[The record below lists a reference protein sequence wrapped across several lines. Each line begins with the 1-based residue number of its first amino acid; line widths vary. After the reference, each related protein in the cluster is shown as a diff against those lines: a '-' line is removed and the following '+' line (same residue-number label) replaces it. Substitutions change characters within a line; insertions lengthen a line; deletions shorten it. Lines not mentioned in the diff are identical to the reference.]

1 MNATTRRLAG
11 GLVRRVLELKMPGF
25 RKLLNLAALLAII
38 IAAGGCTFQD
48 NPAAA
53 TKPRLPG
60 KLRVVSLAP
69 NVTEMLFLLGAGDNL
84 VGVTEYCDYPPEAR
98 QIERVGGFA
107 APNMEKLISLS
118 PDLVATTVI
127 ERAEVGRALRER
139 GIKVMELRI
148 CSIDDMFAALR
159 ALGEAVNRA
168 QAAEDAVARMQAE
181 LDAVAEQFRGATDT
195 QRPRVF
201 VEIQDYPLMTI
212 GGSSFVDDVVT
223 RAGGINLTHDY
234 PEDYPRISAEKIIE
248 WNPDAILLPHN
259 SQKGDAVKRLSSR
272 IGWAEVAAVKNGLV
286 IDDIPDDLILR
297 PGPRLIDGIKLL
309 AQRLNKPTGSAKK

>member
-1 MNATTRRLAG
+1 
-11 GLVRRVLELKMPGF
+11 MPAY
-25 RKLLNLAALLAII
+25 RKLSSLAALLAVI
-38 IAAGGCTFQD
+38 IAAGGCTFRD
-48 NPAAA
+48 NPAAE
-53 TKPRLPG
+53 TKPRPSG

-69 NVTEMLFLLGAGDNL
+69 NVTEMLFLLGAGDSL
-84 VGVTEYCDYPPEAR
+84 VGVSEYCDYPPEAKR
-98 QIERVGGFA
+98 IERVGGFA
-107 APNMEKLISLS
+107 APNMEKLISLA
-118 PDLVATTVI
+118 PDLVATTQF

-139 GIKVMELRI
+139 GITVMELRI
-148 CSIDDMFAALR
+148 CNIDDMFAALR
-159 ALGEAVNRA
+159 ALGEAVDRA

-181 LDAVAEQFRGATDT
+181 LDAVAEQFRGAAVAK
-195 QRPRVF
+195 RLRVF

-248 WNPDAILLPHN
+248 WNPDAILLPHG

-272 IGWAEVAAVKNGLV
+272 IGWADIAAVKNGLV

-297 PGPRLIDGIKLL
+297 PGPRLIDGIKAL
-309 AQRLNKPTGSAKK
+309 AQRLKKP